1 MAHPFGFTN
10 NGNVCSVLWDYVLS
24 SISIHIIS
32 IRKPGLWTSKLRV
45 SSYQVVLH
53 IARFLDLQSAACHS
67 CILDMQF
74 SMCQKLGQHNFEFRS
89 VSTCR
94 RLILFSYKHNEMS
107 NHARRRS
114 LHWGV
119 KFKLWFD
126 EMRGRSKIISI
137 VKWEVWLQRSRS
149 YQLHGSDNLLCN
161 FSCP

>member
-1 MAHPFGFTN
+1 MKDKQF
-10 NGNVCSVLWDYVLS
+10 
-24 SISIHIIS
+24 
-32 IRKPGLWTSKLRV
+32 
-45 SSYQVVLH
+45 VVLD
-53 IARFLDLQSAACHS
+53 RVLLQ
-67 CILDMQF
+67 LLWN
-74 SMCQKLGQHNFEFRS
+74 LGQHNFEFRS

-114 LHWGV
+114 LYWGV

-149 YQLHGSDNLLCN
+149 YQLHGSDNVLCN